1 MLSQL
6 VCLSPRKG
14 LSKQFRVG
22 LWLDRDKDCSQSC
35 HASRKGESFCP
46 LCVAKFR
53 DLASSQLVRN
63 LSQDKLFSFVDNS
76 FPKQHTIHT
85 HPFQFSRS
93 PKLEKK
99 KNPRENTDSDF
110 VSDVA
115 HFRERERERERERSH
130 FSIVRIYNFSLFY
143 PSHHAFILKRRLQPS
158 PPTHILSISELLVVG
173 TFGDPNHKS

>member
-6 VCLSPRKG
+6 VCLSPRKR

-22 LWLDRDKDCSQSC
+22 FRLARDKDCSQSC

-46 LCVAKFR
+46 LCVATFR

-63 LSQDKLFSFVDNS
+63 QSQDKLISSVDNS
-76 FPKQHTIHT
+76 FPKKHTIHT
-85 HPFQFSRS
+85 RPFQFSRS
-93 PKLEKK
+93 PKIEKKK

-115 HFRERERERERERSH
+115 QFREREREKPFFCCQNLRL
-130 FSIVRIYNFSLFY
+130 FSFLSLSPCFY
-143 PSHHAFILKRRLQPS
+143 LKEEIA
-158 PPTHILSISELLVVG
+158 TFTTYTYSECQ
-173 TFGDPNHKS
+173 

>member
-1 MLSQL
+1 MLSKL
-6 VCLSPRKG
+6 VCLSPRKC

-115 HFRERERERERERSH
+115 HFRERERERERERKAIFLLLESTT
-130 FSIVRIYNFSLFY
+130 FLF
-143 PSHHAFILKRRLQPS
+143 FIPLTML
-158 PPTHILSISELLVVG
+158 LS
-173 TFGDPNHKS
+173 